1 MVVWLCHARVGHRQ
15 GLYPKKASP
24 SGEAFVFVAVAAAI
38 DDRRRLSPRTDSGF
52 ILEYPSTATVG
63 VFFGVEYRFHHRGQF
78 VIAYD
83 GWHTA
88 ADTCSGE
95 RLLFVHVET
104 RRRPRWHWAT
114 LLVVT
119 ICVMCFVGLAL
130 TPATQRVS
138 LLLEWGTVPANI
150 FDPHEA
156 LLPQLTDPALLRL
169 FTALF
174 IHVTWLHLLSNLLFL
189 AIFGLPGERALGS
202 LRFLLLFVVGGIV
215 ANLIGALSLTGV
227 RLPIIGCS
235 GAVSAVVGT
244 YVALFPRA
252 RLGLVLP
259 LGLYLEFVRVPA
271 FLLIGLWVLL
281 QLLFSYAGPSY
292 GAYVWWAHIGGFLFG
307 VVFALFSRDAIA
319 RRLRG

>member
-1 MVVWLCHARVGHRQ
+1 M
-15 GLYPKKASP
+15 
-24 SGEAFVFVAVAAAI
+24 
-38 DDRRRLSPRTDSGF
+38 F
-52 ILEYPSTATVG
+52 I
-63 VFFGVEYRFHHRGQF
+63 
-78 VIAYD
+78 
-83 GWHTA
+83 
-88 ADTCSGE
+88 
-95 RLLFVHVET
+95 HVET

-114 LLVVT
+114 LLIVT
-119 ICVMCFVGLAL
+119 LCVLCFVGLAL
-130 TPATQRVS
+130 TPPPQRIS

-150 FDPHEA
+150 FDPHET

-189 AIFGLPGERALGS
+189 VIFGLPGERALGS
-202 LRFLLLFVVGGIV
+202 LRFLLLFVIGGIV
-215 ANLIGALSLTGV
+215 ANLIGALSLAGV

-271 FLLIGLWVLL
+271 FLLIGIWVLL
-281 QLLFSYAGPSY
+281 QLLFSYVGPSY

-307 VVFALFSRDAIA
+307 LVFALFSRESIA

>member
-1 MVVWLCHARVGHRQ
+1 
-15 GLYPKKASP
+15 
-24 SGEAFVFVAVAAAI
+24 
-38 DDRRRLSPRTDSGF
+38 
-52 ILEYPSTATVG
+52 
-63 VFFGVEYRFHHRGQF
+63 
-78 VIAYD
+78 
-83 GWHTA
+83 
-88 ADTCSGE
+88 
-95 RLLFVHVET
+95 
-104 RRRPRWHWAT
+104 
-114 LLVVT
+114 
-119 ICVMCFVGLAL
+119 
-130 TPATQRVS
+130 
-138 LLLEWGTVPANI
+138 
-150 FDPHEA
+150 
-156 LLPQLTDPALLRL
+156 LRL

-189 AIFGLPGERALGS
+189 VIFGLPGERALGS
-202 LRFLLLFVVGGIV
+202 FRFLLLFVVGGIV
-215 ANLIGALSLTGV
+215 ANLIGALSLAGV

-271 FLLIGLWVLL
+271 FLLIGIWVLL

-307 VVFALFSRDAIA
+307 VMFALFAREGIA

>member
-1 MVVWLCHARVGHRQ
+1 MAPTCARI
-15 GLYPKKASP
+15 P
-24 SGEAFVFVAVAAAI
+24 SELF
-38 DDRRRLSPRTDSGF
+38 
-52 ILEYPSTATVG
+52 
-63 VFFGVEYRFHHRGQF
+63 
-78 VIAYD
+78 
-83 GWHTA
+83 
-88 ADTCSGE
+88 
-95 RLLFVHVET
+95 LFVHVET
-104 RRRPRWHWAT
+104 RRRSHVQWAT

-119 ICVMCFVGLAL
+119 ICVVCFVGLAL
-130 TPATQRVS
+130 MPARERVS

-150 FDPHEA
+150 FNPHEA
-156 LLPQLTDPALLRL
+156 LLPQLVAPSLLRL

-189 AIFGLPGERALGS
+189 VIFGLPGERTLGS
-202 LRFLLLFVVGGIV
+202 VRFLILFLVGGVV

-227 RLPIIGCS
+227 HLPIIGCS

-252 RLGLVLP
+252 KLGLVLP

-271 FLLIGLWVLL
+271 FLLIGIWVLL

-292 GAYVWWAHIGGFLFG
+292 GAYVWWAHIGGFIFG
-307 VVFALFSRDAIA
+307 LVFALFSRDAIA